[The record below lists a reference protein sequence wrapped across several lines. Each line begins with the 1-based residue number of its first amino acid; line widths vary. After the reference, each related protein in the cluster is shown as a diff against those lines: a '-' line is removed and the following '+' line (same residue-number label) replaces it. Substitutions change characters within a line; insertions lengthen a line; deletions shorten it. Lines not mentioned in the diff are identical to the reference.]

1 MHAAEWIDHWITTFL
16 SSSSGLLLALLILV
30 LLDYITGVCV
40 AIQTRQLSSEI
51 GAKGITKKVAIFIV
65 IAFCHVLDTYLIHTE
80 AALETVSTVVYLSN
94 EGISILENVGTL
106 GVPLPEKVQS
116 LLRHLKNTGGN
127 APS

>member
-1 MHAAEWIDHWITTFL
+1 MESVFPSAYLTVVSFCARILTVLNTGDVNVMKRKI
-16 SSSSGLLLALLILV
+16 LIVDDEQSIADLV
-30 LLDYITGVCV
+30 
-40 AIQTRQLSSEI
+40 E
-51 GAKGITKKVAIFIV
+51 
-65 IAFCHVLDTYLIHTE
+65 
-80 AALETVSTVVYLSN
+80 VYLSN

>member
-51 GAKGITKKVAIFIV
+51 GA
-65 IAFCHVLDTYLIHTE
+65 
-80 AALETVSTVVYLSN
+80 
-94 EGISILENVGTL
+94 
-106 GVPLPEKVQS
+106 
-116 LLRHLKNTGGN
+116 
-127 APS
+127 